1 MNNKLIS
8 ISGVII
14 LYNPEL
20 NVIEN
25 INSYINYVDI
35 LFAIDNSENSNLDII
50 EKLKLNPKICY
61 ISNNE
66 NLGIAKALNQGA
78 ELALQKNFSWLLTMD
93 QDSKFEDDNAKY
105 FFNCFDKLE
114 NSEEIALICANRQ
127 SATNFDKTTEN
138 IYDFKTALI
147 AITSGNLLNL
157 ELYKQIGKFEEKLF
171 IDQVDHDYNLRAL
184 LKNYKI
190 IKFKNIL
197 INHSLGKQVSVN
209 EKLFIHSPIRIY
221 YQTRNFLYMLSKYFF
236 FFPCLF
242 FRYGLSEI
250 KRIFINFYFDRV
262 NIKAKFRKI
271 LEGFRDFI
279 LNKYG
284 KYENN

>member
-1 MNNKLIS
+1 MNKINS
-8 ISGVII
+8 VSGMIV
-14 LYNPEL
+14 LYNSEL
-20 NVIEN
+20 NVIDN
-25 INSYINYVDI
+25 INSYIDYIDI
-35 LFAIDNSENSNLDII
+35 LFAIDNSETANIDFVNL
-50 EKLKLNPKICY
+50 LLSNPKICY

-78 ELALQKNFSWLLTMD
+78 ELAMQKNFSWLLTMD

-114 NSEEIALICANRQ
+114 NLNETAIICANRQ
-127 SATNFDKTTEN
+127 PATNFDKTAGN
-138 IYDFKTALI
+138 IYDIEAVSI
-147 AITSGNLLNL
+147 VITSGNLLNL
-157 ELYKQIGKFEEKLF
+157 KLYKQIGKFEEKLF

-184 LKNYKI
+184 LKKYKI
-190 IKFKNIL
+190 IKLKNIL
-197 INHSLGKQVSVN
+197 INHSLGKQVFVN
-209 EKLFIHSPIRIY
+209 KKLFIHSPIRIY

-236 FFPCLF
+236 FFPRLF
-242 FRYGLSEI
+242 LGYGFNEI

-262 NIKAKFRKI
+262 NIKAKSCKI

-284 KYENN
+284 KYGNN